1 MAAVKAPSNQNT
13 NLMTEG
19 SIVKNLL
26 LFALPLLAY
35 LPLHVLT
42 YRRIV
47 RINKGKALNAC
58 LGETARNILV
68 YGIAV
73 SAGVL
78 II

>member
-1 MAAVKAPSNQNT
+1 M
-13 NLMTEG
+13 
-19 SIVKNLL
+19 
-26 LFALPLLAY
+26 PLLTY